1 MDIRKIA
8 LWRMLDWRCHG
19 CLAVFVHS
27 GMIVTKSWQVKG
39 IGFNNKK
46 LHRLAIS
53 I

>member
-8 LWRMLDWRCHG
+8 VWRMLDWRCHG

-27 GMIVTKSWQVKG
+27 GIMVAKSWQELV
-39 IGFNNKK
+39 IGFNNKN